1 MIKVLREGIHTK
13 KISDPAHTVFNPICS
28 SSILIKTQGVNI
40 LVDPGHIARH
50 RELVNLLDK
59 EGLKPYD
66 IDFVFITHH
75 HMDHASNMGAFLKAK
90 LYIENG
96 FIVPNNLSYEVYKD
110 LKKVPLPSSCSVLST
125 PGHTIDSRSLL
136 FIEDGVKFVCAGDA
150 VREDAIREGKKIAYD
165 DEKLFKQSVKLVFE
179 TADIIIPGHGRIIE
193 GKNKEELQKIVE
205 KY

>member
-1 MIKVLREGIHTK
+1 MIKVLREGIHEK
-13 KISDPAHTVFNPICS
+13 KFSDSARTLWNPICS

-75 HMDHASNMGAFLKAK
+75 HMDHASDMGAFLKAK
-90 LYIENG
+90 LFIEDG
-96 FIVPNNLSYEVYKD
+96 FIVPNDSSYEVYKD
-110 LKKVPLPSSCSVLST
+110 LNKVPLPESCKILET
-125 PGHTIDSRSLL
+125 PGHTADSRSLL
-136 FIEDGVKFVCAGDA
+136 FTEDGVKYVCAGDA
-150 VREDAIREGKKIAYD
+150 VREEAIRESEKIGYD
-165 DEKLFKQSVKLVFE
+165 DEGLFMKSAKSVFE
-179 TADIIIPGHGRIIE
+179 NADIIIPGHGRVIE
-193 GKNKEELQKIVE
+193 GKNKEELQKIVN

>member
-13 KISDPAHTVFNPICS
+13 KISDQTYTVWDPICS
-28 SSILIKTQGVNI
+28 SSILIRTQGVNI

-75 HMDHASNMGAFLKAK
+75 HMDHASDMGAFLKAK
-90 LYIENG
+90 LFIEDG
-96 FIVPNNLSYEVYKD
+96 FIVPNDVSYEVYKD
-110 LKKVPLPSSCSVLST
+110 LEKVPLPGSCKVLLT
-125 PGHTIDSRSLL
+125 PGHTIDSRSFL
-136 FIEDGVKFVCAGDA
+136 FIEDNVRFVCAGDA
-150 VREDAIREGKKIAYD
+150 VREDAIRGGEKIGYD
-165 DEKLFKQSVKLVFE
+165 DEKLFKQSVKFIFK